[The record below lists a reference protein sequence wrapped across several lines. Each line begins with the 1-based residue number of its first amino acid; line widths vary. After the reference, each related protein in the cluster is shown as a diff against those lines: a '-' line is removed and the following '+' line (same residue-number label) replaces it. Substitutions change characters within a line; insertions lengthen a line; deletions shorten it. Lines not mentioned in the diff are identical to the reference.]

1 MSAAPRAVT
10 RPGALA
16 ASLALLAGLLA
27 LAAASWPD
35 RAANAAAA
43 GHPIA
48 YTYDVSPISATGAT
62 TTVYAIDTVT
72 GAQVAHITVP
82 NVAGGIAVTP
92 DAKLALVP
100 AGSFAATAAFR
111 RFPGQLASG
120 GTLNAI
126 STATNAIV
134 ATAPVGDNPIG
145 IAVAPDGSTAYV
157 VNGQSVS
164 PGSISPVTIGP
175 GPSLTEKPS
184 INLPTSA
191 PPVADAVTPDGSTL
205 LVLAQDSVL
214 YTFSLPAG
222 TQAGQVSVGGA
233 IQSNSAIAI
242 SPDGTT
248 AYLAASG
255 PNGGVVLPV
264 ALKPTLSVGSTIF
277 LGPGITPGAVTIATT
292 PAGKSTL
299 FVGDSLGNAVQSIAL
314 GTSPPA
320 LTTLPVSA
328 VIRSLFATPDGGTVE
343 MTTAG
348 DVTVPLTGSGTPPG
362 TVGGCLAAQ
371 SCPPGAGQI
380 AITPDQ
386 APVARFAATPGPP
399 GKPTSFDASPST
411 VAYGAIT
418 RYVWDFG
425 DGSPPQT
432 TFLPTTPHTYS
443 QAGQYSVVLT
453 ETDSAG
459 TTVASTPPSQ
469 IFTGQTMTRHGSVSA
484 RVTQRI
490 TVSTT
495 TIPTSTASPTP
506 TTTASPLPSPPP
518 GFSPKI
524 TLAPAVGPPGTVVSV
539 DGAGFPPA
547 SALVLVW
554 SPGIGRTAV
563 TTDAHGAFTARQV
576 LVFPKDQL
584 GARKLTADPFPG
596 ATAGFLVVPPPLA
609 PGGAE
614 QLLPQLVYRG

>member
-1 MSAAPRAVT
+1 MSAAAKAVT
-10 RPGALA
+10 APGALA

-27 LAAASWPD
+27 LAATGWPT

-72 GAQVAHITVP
+72 GAQVARITVP

-100 AGSFAATAAFR
+100 AGPFATTAAFR
-111 RFPGQLASG
+111 RLPAQLASG

-145 IAVAPDGSTAYV
+145 IAVAPDGATAYV
-157 VNGQSVS
+157 VNGQSVV
-164 PGSISPVTIGP
+164 PGSISPVGIGP

-191 PPVADAVTPDGSTL
+191 PPVEDAVTPDGSTL
-205 LVLAQDSVL
+205 LVLAQDSIL
-214 YTFSLPAG
+214 YAFGLPGG
-222 TQAGQVSVGGA
+222 TQAGQVAVPGA
-233 IQSNSAIAI
+233 IQSNSTIAI

-248 AYLAASG
+248 AYLAANG

-264 ALKPTLSVGSTIF
+264 TLKPALSLGAAIF

-299 FVGDSLGNAVQSIAL
+299 FVGDNLGNAVHSIAL
-314 GTSPPA
+314 GTTPPA
-320 LTTLPVSA
+320 VKTLPVTA
-328 VIRSLFATPDGGTVE
+328 QIRSLFATPDGNTVE

-348 DVTVPLTGSGTPPG
+348 DATVALTGTGTPPG
-362 TVGGCLAAQ
+362 TVGACLAAQ
-371 SCPPGAGQI
+371 SCPPGVGQV
-380 AITPDQ
+380 AVTPDQ
-386 APVARFAATPGPP
+386 APVAEFVPTPGPP

-411 VAYGAIT
+411 VAYGSIT
-418 RYVWDFG
+418 GYLWDFG
-425 DGSPPQT
+425 DGSPPQPGT
-432 TFLPTTPHTYS
+432 TPTTSHTFS
-443 QAGQYSVVLT
+443 QAGQYSVMLT
-453 ETDSAG
+453 ETDAAG
-459 TTVASTPPSQ
+459 TTVSSAPPST
-469 IFTGQTMTRHGSVSA
+469 IFTGQTMTRHGSATA
-484 RVTQRI
+484 RVTHRI
-490 TVSTT
+490 TVSTAGV
-495 TIPTSTASPTP
+495 PTSTASPT
-506 TTTASPLPSPPP
+506 TTASPSPSPLA

-524 TLAPAVGPPGTVVSV
+524 TLTPAVGPPGTVVSV
-539 DGAGFPPA
+539 DGTGFPPA
-547 SALVLVW
+547 RALVLVW
-554 SPGIGRTAV
+554 APGIGRTPV
-563 TTDAHGAFTARQV
+563 TTDARGTFTARQV

-584 GARKLTADPFPG
+584 GARTLTADPFPG

-614 QLLPQLVYRG
+614 QLLPELVYRG